1 MLQRLLL
8 NLRYRKGFITQTF
21 ILPSMS
27 DFRTNSLRRM
37 QIIFFGVILAFCI
50 IFIRI
55 VNLQVTDHK
64 TYALQSERNRI
75 STETLVPVRGEI
87 IDSQNVILATNQLVS
102 HLFLNKQVL
111 NKGLEDSTK
120 DYERQFGIK
129 IDEDFLGLEDR
140 KSKKLLLKSFLEES
154 QLARV
159 AVNRYFYPEL
169 EIQNS
174 LQRYY
179 PFSHIFGHGI
189 GYIGRI
195 SREEQAELDAK
206 KYNASYLIGKT
217 GIEKHYESEL
227 HGNPGWV
234 QMEVDAKG
242 RKLKE
247 LKANS
252 AQNGNTLKL
261 FLDLRVQQKII
272 ELMGETL
279 GCVIL
284 VDVQSAGIIGYYS
297 NPSFNPNSFVQG
309 ISKKQYANLLED
321 KNRPLF
327 DRCSQGNYPPA
338 STIKPFIAISA
349 LKNPEIVK
357 PGYRIFDKGFYQVD
371 GAKTLYRNWKRKGH
385 GKVDL
390 ARALVV
396 SNDTFFFDI
405 VHKMG
410 IRLMSK
416 YLQEFGFGQR
426 VSLDMFGESQ
436 ALLPSPEWKK
446 KRHGQDWF
454 VGDTIN
460 AGIGQGFFLV
470 TPLQL
475 AYANNILV
483 SRGKKQKLRFVKE
496 ANGKSLQRSASSLSF
511 PISEDE
517 WDFLFEQMHNVF
529 TSKEGT
535 ARGVKAEF
543 PQVPIAGKTGT
554 AQVFSFSRIEEE
566 EEQRKKKQLA
576 RHLVDHGLFI
586 GYAPYD
592 APRVSVVVVLE
603 NAGGGA
609 VAANL
614 ATRLVD
620 YYLGL
625 EGKTAL

>member
-1 MLQRLLL
+1 MLQRLLI
-8 NLRYRKGFITQTF
+8 NLRYRKGYITQSF
-21 ILPSMS
+21 ALPSMS
-27 DFRTNSLRRM
+27 DFRSNSLKRM
-37 QIIFFGVILAFCI
+37 LIIFFGVIFVFSI
-50 IFIRI
+50 FFIR
-55 VNLQVTDHK
+55 VVDLQITDHK

-75 STETLVPVRGEI
+75 STETLAPVRGEI
-87 IDSQNVILATNQLVS
+87 IDSQDVIVATNQLVS

-111 NKGLEDSTK
+111 NKDKDIAESTQ
-120 DYERQFGIK
+120 DYQRAFGIK
-129 IDEDFLGLEDR
+129 IDVDFAGLEDR
-140 KSKKLLLKSFLEES
+140 SSKKILLKSFLEEH

-159 AVNRYFYPEL
+159 AVNRYFFPEL
-169 EIQNS
+169 EIENS

-195 SREEQAELDAK
+195 SREELVELDKK

-217 GIEKHYESEL
+217 GIEKYYESLL
-227 HGNPGWV
+227 HGNPGWL

-247 LKANS
+247 LKASN

-261 FLDLRVQQKII
+261 YLDLRVQQKII
-272 ELMGETL
+272 ELMEDTL

-284 VDVQSAGIIGYYS
+284 VDVQSGGIIGYYS
-297 NPSFNPNSFVQG
+297 NPSFDPNNFVQG
-309 ISKKQYANLLED
+309 ISKQEFASLLED
-321 KNRPLF
+321 KNHPLV

-349 LKNPEIVK
+349 MQNPDIVK
-357 PGYRIFDKGFYQVD
+357 PDYRIFDRGFYKVEGTQ
-371 GAKTLYRNWKRKGH
+371 TLYRNWNRKGH
-385 GKVDL
+385 GYVDL

-405 VHKMG
+405 AHKMG
-410 IRLMSK
+410 IKLMRK
-416 YLQEFGFGQR
+416 YLQEFGFGEK
-426 VSLDMFGESQ
+426 VSLDLFGESQ
-436 ALLPSPEWKK
+436 GLLPSPEWKK

-460 AGIGQGFFLV
+460 AGIGQGYFLV

-475 AYANNILV
+475 AYANTMLV
-483 SRGKKQKLRFVKE
+483 SKGKKQKLRFVKE
-496 ANGKSLQRSASSLSF
+496 ANGKNLQTKAASLSF
-511 PISEDE
+511 AISEAE
-517 WDFLFEQMHNVF
+517 WDFLFSQMYNVF

-535 ARGVKAEF
+535 ARSVKRQF
-543 PQVPIAGKTGT
+543 PSVPIAGKTGT

-566 EEQRKKKQLA
+566 EKKRKKQLA

-592 APRVSVVVVLE
+592 APEVSVVVVLE

-614 ATRLVD
+614 ATRLLD
-620 YYLGL
+620 YYLKL
-625 EGKTAL
+625 PR